1 MPKTTLSW
9 IFLFGLA
16 LASLG
21 LSYTQLS
28 QLPQFPVAVGPNMT
42 VRAILPGPSVEK
54 KTSPFERDDRL
65 VAVQG
70 RGVDELRDMR
80 SVLQNLDFSKVAT
93 QDPELLKAQ
102 ELAQPGLEVSY
113 QIVRPLHRFNVLLQ
127 GDALDPT
134 GLPPG
139 VEPTDMLVELDGR
152 PMQPAIGPE
161 GLRSIISSR
170 PEAFLVFERKNA
182 VFTGRLNLMPPQ
194 PPIEVMATFAIALL
208 LLMALWRF
216 RHSSLAGWTALA
228 VGLETVAFA
237 WLAVV
242 VFQYQWVL
250 ADYTLAYL
258 TIISLVLMRPV
269 GIFAR
274 TATAEGV
281 GARTWGVVALGA
293 IGAALVC
300 VLLGRGTIDNAE
312 LALQLAAMLSG
323 FFVVFEIVL
332 TGLNEES
339 GKLLG
344 ERSIYLAGIILF
356 VLLASLLSWGM
367 DASAFREDRWRWFAT
382 AVLALVWF
390 GDILL
395 CFRGLPGTQFD
406 EIMDEPRRHEAI
418 WSYLAELQAYYEG
431 IDFALVFYRD
441 EQAVIVRTER
451 DALSLERASGALLD
465 AISILIQEGARV
477 PSSVFEDPSADPM
490 VGIAQAMKIALALRM
505 APPRQALDVGEL
517 SVVLL
522 GFYDGES
529 APALADG
536 DLDFVQ
542 QRLSAVHWAAGIVE
556 GLRRL
561 GPAKQAKEP
570 KEVAAAPSARELEE
584 LEQKLG
590 LMSAHQR
597 EIEQQLEL
605 TRELY
610 RPAPEL
616 IPHALDQ
623 LLEPE
628 LVEALEFLLSQPGPI
643 VLAGAVGTGKR
654 FVARAAHALDGPR
667 QGSPC
672 LRLELLD
679 YAQRGEGLGRLGQA
693 LFGRDEDGVGLLAM
707 CLGGSLIIEHA
718 NMMPAPMWV
727 ELLEEAAAAQV
738 RLYLC
743 FDAEDAEAR
752 SVLEGMPQAV
762 IEALEPRELVLPA
775 FGSRE
780 SIKLNVLLALLEQ
793 ASLLY
798 MRQLDGFSEAAASAL
813 MAYQFPG
820 QLVEASAMMD
830 LVARRALGPIVEIG
844 DLPREVR
851 RA

>member
-16 LASLG
+16 LASLA
-21 LSYTQLS
+21 LSYNQLS

-102 ELAQPGLEVSY
+102 NLAQPGLEVSY

-323 FFVVFEIVL
+323 FFVIFEIVL

-356 VLLASLLSWGM
+356 VLLASLLSWSM
-367 DASAFREDRWRWFAT
+367 DDSAFREDRWRWFAT

-418 WSYLAELQAYYEG
+418 WSYLADLNACYDG
-431 IDFALVFYRD
+431 VDFALVFYRD
-441 EQAVIVRTER
+441 EHAVIVRMER
-451 DALSLERASGALLD
+451 DALSLERIHGALLD
-465 AISILIQEGARV
+465 AISILLQENARV

-490 VGIAQAMKIALALRM
+490 VGIAQAMKIALALRL

-522 GFYDGES
+522 GFYEGES
-529 APALADG
+529 VPSLADA

-542 QRLSAVHWAAGIVE
+542 QRLSAVHWAAGLVE

-561 GPAKQAKEP
+561 ASSAGPA
-570 KEVAAAPSARELEE
+570 AAALAAPPTAQELEE
-584 LEQKLG
+584 LEHKIG
-590 LMSAHQR
+590 LMSEHQR
-597 EIEQQLEL
+597 EIEEQLAL

-628 LVEALEFLLSQPGPI
+628 LIEAVEFLLSEPGPI

-672 LRLELLD
+672 LRLELLA
-679 YAQRGEGLGRLGQA
+679 YEPTREELNRLGQD
-693 LFGRDEDGVGLLAM
+693 LFGREGDGLGLLAM

-718 NMMPAPMWV
+718 HLMPLSIWG

-780 SIKLNVLLALLEQ
+780 SIKLSVLSSLLEL
-793 ASLLY
+793 SSVVY

-820 QLVEASAMMD
+820 QLVEARAMMD
-830 LVARRALGPIVEIG
+830 LVARHALGPVVEIG